1 MEFRLVYVTAK
12 DEGEAEKIARA
23 LLETRLA
30 ACANILPGARSLYWW
45 EGAIQMER
53 EAVLVAKT
61 RAELVADLIAA
72 VKAIHGYSVPC
83 VVTLPIL
90 EGNPDYLDWLAR
102 ETGRGANGP

>member
-1 MEFRLVYVTAK
+1 MEFRMVYMTTK

-30 ACANILPGARSLYWW
+30 ACANILPPARSLYWW
-45 EGAIQMER
+45 EGTIQMER

-61 RAELVADLIAA
+61 RVESVADLIAA

-83 VVTLPIL
+83 IVTLPIL
-90 EGNPDYLDWLAR
+90 EGNPDYLQWLAR
-102 ETGRGANGP
+102 ETDRGAKGP